1 MLDLHACSSG
11 GSKDTLAAVST
22 ILLGND
28 GQTAAGVPIDPS
40 ATLVA
45 WGGMTTIADTIEK
58 LQLLSQDQIDPVNG
72 AQFLPG
78 AASVLGIVNQYDN
91 LPFKTGARS
100 ILLAQNTGAA
110 NDMVYW
116 IDSYPGG
123 KIPAQTVPRYGRPA
137 SNSMYSTTFSAL
149 TAITWG
155 SAAFAPT
162 QLPPAGK
169 YAILGARVT
178 GLTNYG
184 LLRFTHA
191 DFGAYSPGFPVV
203 DSSKAAA
210 RAVVNDDPLLQTA
223 NGFQFSYLSEILKI
237 PCNPVFTI
245 SAQGTGLLIEAA
257 AITADTPIVN
267 LVISKVG

>member
-40 ATLVA
+40 ATLMA
-45 WGGMTTIADTIEK
+45 WGGLTTIADTIEK
-58 LQLLSQDQIDPVNG
+58 LQLLAQDQVDPVNG
-72 AQFLPG
+72 QQFLPG
-78 AASVLGIVNQYDN
+78 AASVLGLVNQYDY
-91 LPFKTGARS
+91 LPFKTGARN

-116 IDSYPGG
+116 LDHYG
-123 KIPAQTVPRYGRPA
+123 KGNAVKIPRYGKA
-137 SNSMYSTTFSAL
+137 NGNAMYSTTMSAL
-149 TAITWG
+149 TALTWG

-184 LLRFTHA
+184 LLRFSHA
-191 DFGAYSPGFPVV
+191 DFGAFSPGFPVL

-223 NGFQFSYLSEILKI
+223 NGWQFSYLSDALGV

-267 LVISKVG
+267 LVLSKVG